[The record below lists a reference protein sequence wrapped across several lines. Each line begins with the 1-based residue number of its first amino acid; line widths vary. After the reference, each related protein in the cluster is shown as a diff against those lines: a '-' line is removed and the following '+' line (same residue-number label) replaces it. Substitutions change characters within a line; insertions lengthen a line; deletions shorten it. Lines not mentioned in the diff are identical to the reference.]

1 MMETAVVGAS
11 TYEDD
16 GSGDSSSYYYD
27 LVSSY
32 GGGLSPPQLVTTDEN
47 VSSHLSYAWS
57 LFDDI
62 DFADNDDICV
72 PMANSISGYGDD
84 SGLKRKY
91 VAGAEDHTDSSCSTT
106 TPFTTPSPTTTK
118 SPDDDHD
125 HKRAKQGDIACTVT
139 DITTSS
145 SGSCDIYSAVNFIDP
160 AKDAE
165 TFRIRAILEARA
177 RAILVEHI
185 DKSGT
190 NGETLQ
196 LVPNK
201 TIPSTHGYDPL
212 QYFRMMTAAINV
224 GCYSDMC
231 VNINRFFTADCAFRA
246 VAIPVHVYGLLVFI
260 WIIVWNL
267 SVRAVKPLRFKI

>member
-125 HKRAKQGDIACTVT
+125 HKRAK
-139 DITTSS
+139 
-145 SGSCDIYSAVNFIDP
+145 
-160 AKDAE
+160 
-165 TFRIRAILEARA
+165 
-177 RAILVEHI
+177 
-185 DKSGT
+185 
-190 NGETLQ
+190 
-196 LVPNK
+196 
-201 TIPSTHGYDPL
+201 
-212 QYFRMMTAAINV
+212 
-224 GCYSDMC
+224 
-231 VNINRFFTADCAFRA
+231 
-246 VAIPVHVYGLLVFI
+246 
-260 WIIVWNL
+260 
-267 SVRAVKPLRFKI
+267 